1 MQQDVETLVRKE
13 LRVLRIYAVTTTIV
27 SALALVGATSTWKNS
42 SFNELTV
49 HRLNVVDANGTERLA
64 LFNKENEPGPIIAG
78 KELAKNS
85 RAGGRRAGMFFFN
98 DLGDE
103 QGGLTFNGDEA
114 NGNAALLSFDP
125 FRQNDDM
132 DLGFFQ
138 HGHSVHE
145 GIAFR
150 QQADAPLTA
159 FIPQL
164 EAARALPPGPKREA
178 EIQTVRQKGFLG
190 RDRLFLGVDDKQQS
204 TIVLDDG
211 RGRARLRIRVTAAG
225 EAELEFLDARGRVKR
240 RLSSER

>member
-1 MQQDVETLVRKE
+1 MQSDVEISVRKE
-13 LRVLRIYAVTTTIV
+13 LRALRLYAVAMTVV
-27 SALALVGATSTWKNS
+27 SALALVGAASAWKNS

-49 HRLNVVDANGTERLA
+49 HRLNVEDANGTVRLA

-78 KELAKNS
+78 KELAKRT
-85 RAGGRRAGMFFFN
+85 RAGGTRAGMFFFN

-103 QGGLTFNGDEA
+103 QGGLTFSGDEA

-132 DLGFFQ
+132 DLSFSQ
-138 HGHSVHE
+138 QGHSVHE

-178 EIQTVRQKGFLG
+178 KIQAVRQKGFLG
-190 RDRLFLGVDDKQQS
+190 RDRVFVGVDDKQQS
-204 TIVLDDG
+204 AIVLDD
-211 RGRARLRIRVTAAG
+211 RQGRARLRFV
-225 EAELEFLDARGRVKR
+225 
-240 RLSSER
+240 